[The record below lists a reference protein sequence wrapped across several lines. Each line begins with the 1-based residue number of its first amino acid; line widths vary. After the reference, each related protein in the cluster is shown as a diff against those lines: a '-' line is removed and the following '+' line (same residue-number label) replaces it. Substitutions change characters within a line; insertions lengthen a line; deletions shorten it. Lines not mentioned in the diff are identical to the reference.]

1 MAAEP
6 LALLPAAET
15 EFTAFRWSSY
25 DVPFWGRPNT
35 RDNRWNYADVGPTQY
50 WALTPEAAW
59 AELIRHEDL
68 QTEDELDLVRMP
80 IWVCRIPTVMLV
92 DLRLTSERERHGI
105 TYDDLIND
113 DWGPCQRLAVV
124 LRDYVRGLITP
135 CAALPDH
142 ANITLFGPRRAIDWH
157 SRPALA
163 STLPTSRAAI
173 GRPPDGLIPKVRR
186 ASYVPPVDRLF

>member
-1 MAAEP
+1 VAAEP
-6 LALLPAAET
+6 LALLPAART

-25 DVPFWGRPNT
+25 DVPFWGRPNS
-35 RDNRWNYADVGPTQY
+35 RDNRWNYAQVGATQY

-68 QTEDELDLVRMP
+68 LTEEELELVRMP
-80 IWVCRIPTVMLV
+80 IWVCRIATVMLV
-92 DLRLTSERERHGI
+92 DLRLAAERDRHGI
-105 TYDDLIND
+105 SYDDLIDD
-113 DWGPCQRLAVV
+113 DWTPCQRLAVV
-124 LRDYVRGLITP
+124 LRERVRGVITP
-135 CAALPDH
+135 SAALPDH

-173 GRPPDGLIPKVRR
+173 GRPPDGLIPRVRR
-186 ASYVPPVDRLF
+186 HARRPPTDRLF